1 MTAICTIF
9 SRLKEG
15 DFKRTMQSIYLDHAA
30 TSPVHPE
37 VIDIMTKAMAEVY
50 GNPSSIHAAGRHARK
65 ALDEAR
71 TTLARAIG
79 AKDTEIIFTS
89 GGTEADNTAIFG
101 SVYALKSKGNHIITT
116 QVEHHAVLH
125 ACEKLEKDGFDVTY
139 LPVDETG
146 RISVEEFK
154 KALRDDTIFVTIMYG
169 NNEVGTIQPIKEIGE
184 LLLDHQAVFHT
195 DAVQGFGVEK
205 IDVDELNVDL
215 LSVSSHKIN
224 GPKGIGF
231 LYQREKTPFIATF
244 YGGSQERKRR
254 AGTENVHAAVG
265 FAKAVEIVQR
275 EIEEKRKSYDRF
287 REIFLTVLNEEG
299 IQYKVNSHEEH
310 YLKHILNISFAG
322 MDVESFL
329 VNLDMDGVY
338 ASSGSACTA
347 GSIDPSHVLVAMFGK
362 GASELHNSIRFSFGL
377 GLTDEHIQIAAERT
391 AKIVKRLTNS
401 L

>member
-1 MTAICTIF
+1 
-9 SRLKEG
+9 
-15 DFKRTMQSIYLDHAA
+15 MQSIYLDHAA

-37 VIDIMTKAMAEVY
+37 VINVMSKVMAEVY

-65 ALDEAR
+65 VVDD
-71 TTLARAIG
+71 ARAILANSIG

-89 GGTEADNTAIFG
+89 GGTEADNSAIFG
-101 SVYALKSKGNHIITT
+101 AVYALKSKGNHIITT

-125 ACEKLEKDGFDVTY
+125 ACERLEKDGFDVTY
-139 LPVDETG
+139 LPVNESG
-146 RISVEEFK
+146 RISVEDFK
-154 KALRDDTIFVTIMYG
+154 NALRDDTIFVTIMFG
-169 NNEVGTIQPIKEIGE
+169 NNEVGTIQPIQEIG
-184 LLLDHQAVFHT
+184 LILADHQAIFHT
-195 DAVQGFGVEK
+195 DAVQGYGIEK
-205 IDVDELNVDL
+205 INVDELKVDL

-231 LYQREKTPFIATF
+231 LYQREKTPFIASF

-265 FAKAVEIVQR
+265 FAKAVEIVQQ
-275 EIEEKRKSYDRF
+275 EMNEKRQSYERF
-287 REIFLTVLNEEG
+287 RKIFLDVLNQEG
-299 IQYKVNSHEEH
+299 ISYKVNSDQEH
-310 YLKHILNISFAG
+310 YLKHILNISFPG

-377 GLTDEHIQIAAERT
+377 GLTDEHIQHAAERT
-391 AKIVKRLTNS
+391 AKIVKRLTN